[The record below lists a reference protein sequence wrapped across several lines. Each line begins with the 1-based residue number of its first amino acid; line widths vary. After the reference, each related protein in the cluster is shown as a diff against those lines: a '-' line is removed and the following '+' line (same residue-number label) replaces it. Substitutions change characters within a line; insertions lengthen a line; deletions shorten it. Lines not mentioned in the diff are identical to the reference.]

1 MIEKCSGKGRIRA
14 KLRRM
19 EMKRLRQLD
28 GLRFIMFCVILLSH
42 FEFLWNY
49 PYGAFYRRFL
59 YNSTMGVDYF
69 FLLSGF
75 GIYYS
80 SRDQVKMRT
89 GGISFAIRK
98 IRKVYPLYVV
108 SLLLSYPYA
117 VMLMRTYRT
126 DWLYPIVTNLI
137 LLLLALTLL
146 QELSGMMVLSHAING
161 VGWFLSTLFLSYM
174 LCPWFRRITE
184 RHSGSRR
191 KTVGLWGGVILL
203 ILLITVITERLDGT
217 VVMPGLV
224 LDDLS
229 YGSPYVRC
237 WYLLLGMTVAEL
249 YFELTAD
256 EKVWYRHMA
265 AAAVLIA
272 VLWFFIRGSLSM
284 LPFVLRR
291 AVDLILVSF
300 LLLSVSLDQ
309 GRISSVL
316 SGNRLQRLGKDSM
329 YFYLLH
335 FPVRNY
341 VDFLFTE
348 KGIYFGGITG
358 IIEAAVITAASLLVS
373 LLVKKCFDQRNI
385 YKRGF

>member
-1 MIEKCSGKGRIRA
+1 
-14 KLRRM
+14 
-19 EMKRLRQLD
+19 MKRLRQLD

-80 SRDQVKMRT
+80 SRDQVKMGT

-203 ILLITVITERLDGT
+203 ILLITVITERL
-217 VVMPGLV
+217 
-224 LDDLS
+224 
-229 YGSPYVRC
+229 
-237 WYLLLGMTVAEL
+237 LGMTVAEL

-256 EKVWYRHMA
+256 GKVWYRHMA

-358 IIEAAVITAASLLVS
+358 MIEAAVITAASLLVS

>member
-1 MIEKCSGKGRIRA
+1 
-14 KLRRM
+14 
-19 EMKRLRQLD
+19 MKRLRQLD

-49 PYGAFYRRFL
+49 PYGIFYRRFL

-80 SRDQVKMRT
+80 SRNQAKLEKR
-89 GGISFAIRK
+89 GIRFAIRK

-146 QELSGMMVLSHAING
+146 QELSGMMVFSHAING
-161 VGWFLSTLFLSYM
+161 VGWFLSTLFLSCM
-174 LCPWFRRITE
+174 LCPWFQRITE

-191 KTVGLWGGVILL
+191 KVVCLWGSVVLL
-203 ILLITVITERLDGT
+203 ILLITLITERLDGT
-217 VVMPGLV
+217 VVLPGFV

-237 WYLLLGMTVAEL
+237 WYLLLGMAVAEL

-256 EKVWYRHMA
+256 GKGWYRHMA
-265 AAAVLIA
+265 LAAVLSA
-272 VLWFFIRGSLSM
+272 VFWFFIRGSLSM

-309 GRISSVL
+309 GRISNVL
-316 SGNRLQRLGKDSM
+316 SCNRLQRLGKDSM

-335 FPVRNY
+335 FPIRNY
-341 VDFLFTE
+341 VDFFFTE
-348 KGIYFGGITG
+348 KGIYFGSITG
-358 IIEAAVITAASLLVS
+358 MIEAVIITAASLLVS
-373 LLVKKCFDQRNI
+373 LLVKECFDQLNI